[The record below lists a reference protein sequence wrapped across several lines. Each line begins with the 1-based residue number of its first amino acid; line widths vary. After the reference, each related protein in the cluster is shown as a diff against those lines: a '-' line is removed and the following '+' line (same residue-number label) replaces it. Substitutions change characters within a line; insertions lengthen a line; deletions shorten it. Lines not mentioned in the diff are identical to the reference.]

1 METMTVTNEKTLQQG
16 LNDVVINKVQRMID
30 GKSVGVQATME
41 RLISEGK
48 IAQDYIAPIG
58 VNLRQK
64 DHSPV
69 ITFNGGERLMMNM
82 PDGQFSLHDN
92 AIGQLADRM
101 GVPQRYLRQLAQGAT
116 WAKSLA
122 AEILNEHSGWT
133 ERSRVLVRTVG
144 EQVRGV
150 LSDSYRRLN
159 SVEILTAF
167 VQEAAKQGAVISD
180 AYMNDTKVWAETI
193 LPQPLV
199 IPTAKNGDVIIFA
212 GARFS
217 TSDYG
222 DGAVDMRAF
231 LLNGACL
238 NGMVRESVMKQ
249 VHLGSKLPDNL
260 KLSNKTYELDTKTTV
275 SAVKDLTKGLFSK
288 ENLMKKAYEIQGAS
302 EIDVD
307 FEHEL
312 KNLTKNGSLLKQEGK
327 EVEKILMRNDP
338 DDGVQGGSTLW
349 KLTQAIMAH
358 ARELTPERS
367 RELHEISGA
376 LLNRVKLQA

>member
-1 METMTVTNEKTLQQG
+1 MTQEMTMSHQAG
-16 LNDVVINKVQRMID
+16 LNEVVMNKVQRMID
-30 GKSVGVQATME
+30 GKAVGVQATMQ
-41 RLISEGK
+41 RLIDEGK
-48 IAQDYIAPIG
+48 IAQDYIAPLG
-58 VNLRQK
+58 VELKRN

-69 ITFNGGERLMMNM
+69 ITFNSEGGLKMNM
-82 PDGQFSLHDN
+82 PDGQFSLHAN

-101 GVPQRYLRQLAQGAT
+101 GIPQRYLRTLAGGAE
-116 WAKSLA
+116 WQIALA
-122 AEILNEHSGWT
+122 ATMLNEHSGWT
-133 ERSRVLVRTVG
+133 QRSRVLVRTVG
-144 EQVRGV
+144 TQVRGV

-167 VQEAAKQGAVISD
+167 VQEAAQQGAVISD

-222 DGAVDMRAF
+222 DGAVDMRSF

-260 KLSNKTYELDTKTTV
+260 RLSQQTYELDTKTTV
-275 SAVKDLTKGLFSK
+275 SAVRDLTSGLFSRA
-288 ENLMKKAYEIQGAS
+288 NLTQKAYEIQGAS
-302 EIDVD
+302 EMEVD
-307 FEHEL
+307 LDREL
-312 KNLTKNGSLLKQEGK
+312 NNLTKNGHLLKQEGQ
-327 EVEKILMRNDP
+327 EVQKILMRNDP
-338 DDGVQGGSTLW
+338 EDGVQGAATLW
-349 KLTQAIMAH
+349 KLTQAITAH

-367 RELHEISGA
+367 RELHEISGS
-376 LLNRVKLQA
+376 LMNRVKLHA

>member
-1 METMTVTNEKTLQQG
+1 MTQQVSMSHQEG
-16 LNDVVINKVQRMID
+16 LNEVVINKVQKMID
-30 GKSVGVQATME
+30 GKAVGVQATMQ
-41 RLISEGK
+41 RLINEGK
-48 IAQDYIAPIG
+48 IAQDYIAPLG
-58 VNLRQK
+58 VELKRN
-64 DHSPV
+64 DHTPV
-69 ITFNGGERLMMNM
+69 ITFNGDEGLKMNM
-82 PDGQFSLHDN
+82 PDGQFSLHAN

-101 GVPQRYLRQLAQGAT
+101 GIPQRYLRTLAGGAE
-116 WAKSLA
+116 WQIALA
-122 AEILNEHSGWT
+122 ATMLNEHSGWT
-133 ERSRVLVRTVG
+133 QRSRVLVRTVG
-144 EQVRGV
+144 TQVRGV

-167 VQEAAKQGAVISD
+167 VQEAAQQGAVISD

-222 DGAVDMRAF
+222 DGAVDMRSF

-260 KLSNKTYELDTKTTV
+260 RLSQETYELDTKTTV
-275 SAVKDLTKGLFSK
+275 SAVRDLTSGLFSRDT
-288 ENLMKKAYEIQGAS
+288 LMQKAYEIQGAS
-302 EIDVD
+302 EMEVD
-307 FEHEL
+307 LDREL
-312 KNLTKNGSLLKQEGK
+312 NNLTKNGHLLKQEGQ
-327 EVEKILMRNDP
+327 EVQKILMRNDP
-338 DDGVQGGSTLW
+338 EDGVQGAATLW
-349 KLTQAIMAH
+349 KLTQAITAH

-367 RELHEISGA
+367 RELHEISGS
-376 LLNRVKLQA
+376 LMNRVKLHA

>member
-1 METMTVTNEKTLQQG
+1 MAQTTELQQG
-16 LNDVVINKVQRMID
+16 LNEVVMNKVQRMID
-30 GKSVGVQATME
+30 GKAVGVRETMD

-58 VNLRQK
+58 VNLK
-64 DHSPV
+64 INDHSPV
-69 ITFNGGERLMMNM
+69 ITFSANGSLRMDM

-101 GVPQRYLRQLAQGAT
+101 GIPQRYLRGLASGEPWAKQLAAT
-116 WAKSLA
+116 L
-122 AEILNEHSGWT
+122 LNEHSGWT
-133 ERSRVLVRTVG
+133 QRSRVLVRTVG
-144 EQVRGV
+144 TQVRGV

-167 VQEAAKQGAVISD
+167 VQEAAQQGAVISD
-180 AYMNDTKVWAETI
+180 AYMNDTKIWAETI
-193 LPQPLV
+193 LPTPLTV
-199 IPTAKNGDVIIFA
+199 PTANNGDVVIFA

-260 KLSNKTYELDTKTTV
+260 QLSQQTYELDTKTTV
-275 SAVKDLTKGLFSK
+275 SAVRDLTKGLFSK
-288 ENLMKKAYEIQGAS
+288 DNLMKKAIEIQGAS
-302 EIDVD
+302 EMEVD

-312 KNLTKNGSLLKQEGK
+312 KRLTRDGGLLKQEGK

-338 DDGVQGGSTLW
+338 EDGVQGGATLW
-349 KLTQAIMAH
+349 KLTQAITAH
-358 ARELTPERS
+358 ARELSPERS
-367 RELHEISGA
+367 RELHELSGQ
-376 LLNRVKLQA
+376 LLNRVKVTA

>member
-1 METMTVTNEKTLQQG
+1 MAQQATMSHQEG
-16 LNDVVINKVQRMID
+16 LNEVVINKVQRMID
-30 GKSVGVQATME
+30 GKRIGVQATME

-48 IAQDYIAPIG
+48 IAQDYIAPLG
-58 VNLRQK
+58 VELKRN
-64 DHSPV
+64 DHTPV
-69 ITFNGGERLMMNM
+69 ITFNGEDGLKMNM
-82 PDGQFSLHDN
+82 PDGQFSLHAN

-101 GVPQRYLRQLAQGAT
+101 GIPQRYLRTLAGGAE
-116 WAKSLA
+116 WQIALA
-122 AEILNEHSGWT
+122 ATMLNEHSGWT
-133 ERSRVLVRTVG
+133 QRSRVLVRTVG
-144 EQVRGV
+144 TQVRGV

-167 VQEAAKQGAVISD
+167 VQEAAQQGAVISD

-199 IPTAKNGDVIIFA
+199 IPTAKNGDVVIFA

-222 DGAVDMRAF
+222 DGAVDMRSF

-260 KLSNKTYELDTKTTV
+260 RLSQQTYELDTKTTV
-275 SAVKDLTKGLFSK
+275 SAVKDLTSGLFSRDT
-288 ENLMKKAYEIQGAS
+288 LMQKAYEIQGAS
-302 EIDVD
+302 EMEVD
-307 FEHEL
+307 LDREL
-312 KNLTKNGSLLKQEGK
+312 HNLTKNGHLLKQEGQ
-327 EVEKILMRNDP
+327 EVQKILMRNDP
-338 DDGVQGGSTLW
+338 EDGVQGAATLW
-349 KLTQAIMAH
+349 KLTQAITAH

-367 RELHEISGA
+367 RELHEISGS
-376 LLNRVKLQA
+376 LMNRVKLHA

>member
-1 METMTVTNEKTLQQG
+1 MEATMNSTATQQG
-16 LNDVVINKVQRMID
+16 LNEVVINRVQRMID
-30 GKSVGVQATME
+30 GKAVGVQATME
-41 RLISEGK
+41 RLINEGR
-48 IAQDYIAPIG
+48 IAQDYIAPLG
-58 VNLRQK
+58 VNLRAQGEV
-64 DHSPV
+64 PV
-69 ITFNGGERLMMNM
+69 ISFNGATEKLTMNM
-82 PDGQFSLHDN
+82 PDGTFEMHDN
-92 AIGQLADRM
+92 AIAQIADRM
-101 GVPQRYLRQLAQGAT
+101 GIPQRYLRQLAGGKP
-116 WAKSLA
+116 WAVNLA
-122 AEILNEHSGWT
+122 ATMLNEHSGWT
-133 ERSRVLVRTVG
+133 QRSRVLVRTVG
-144 EQVRGV
+144 TQVRGI

-167 VQEAAKQGAVISD
+167 VQEASAQGAVISD

-199 IPTAKNGDVIIFA
+199 VPTAKNGDVVIFA

-260 KLSNKTYELDTKTTV
+260 QLSQQTYELDTKTTV
-275 SAVKDLTKGLFSK
+275 SAVSDLTKGLFSRD
-288 ENLMKKAYEIQGAS
+288 NLMQKAYEIQGAS
-302 EIDVD
+302 EMEVD
-307 FEHEL
+307 MAQEL
-312 KNLTKNGSLLKQEGK
+312 HRLTRDGGLLKQEGK
-327 EVEKILMRNDP
+327 EVEKILMRNSP
-338 DDGVQGGSTLW
+338 EDGVQGAATLW
-349 KLTQAIMAH
+349 KLTQAITAH
-358 ARELTPERS
+358 ARDLTPERS

>member
-1 METMTVTNEKTLQQG
+1 MATTATMPDLQQG
-16 LNDVVINKVQRMID
+16 LNQVVINKVQRMID
-30 GKSVGVQATME
+30 GKAADVQQTMS
-41 RLISEGK
+41 RLINEGK
-48 IAQDYIAPIG
+48 IAQDYIAPLG
-58 VNLRQK
+58 VNLKAK
-64 DHSPV
+64 DHAPV
-69 ITFNGGERLMMNM
+69 ITFTGEEGLRMNM
-82 PDGQFSLHDN
+82 PDGAFTLHDN

-101 GVPQRYLRQLAQGAT
+101 GVPQRYLRTLASGQP
-116 WAKSLA
+116 WAMALA
-122 AEILNEHSGWT
+122 AQILNEHSGWT

-144 EQVRGV
+144 QQVRGV

-167 VQEAAKQGAVISD
+167 IQEANGQGAVISD

-193 LPQPLV
+193 LPQPITV
-199 IPTAKNGDVIIFA
+199 PTANNGNVVIFA

-249 VHLGSKLPDNL
+249 IHLGSKLPDNL
-260 KLSNKTYELDTKTTV
+260 ALSQETYELDTKTTV
-275 SAVKDLTKGLFSK
+275 SAVRDLTKGLFSADTITR
-288 ENLMKKAYEIQGAS
+288 KAYEIQGAS
-302 EIDVD
+302 EIEIDPD
-307 FEHEL
+307 KEI
-312 KNLTKNGSLLKQEGK
+312 TKLVKGGSLLKSEGK

-338 DDGVQGGSTLW
+338 EDGVEGAATLW
-349 KLTQAIMAH
+349 KLTQAITAH
-358 ARELTPERS
+358 ARDLTPERS

-376 LLNRVKLQA
+376 LMNRVKLNA